1 LEGTGPN
8 GARDEFL
15 IASNRP
21 KPQEASKA
29 DTGAELPAGLKTAS
43 LSKPPRR
50 QFSPS
55 IDLLPEFFNRI
66 GVDSV
71 EKDGM

>member
-1 LEGTGPN
+1 M
-8 GARDEFL
+8 
-15 IASNRP
+15 
-21 KPQEASKA
+21 
-29 DTGAELPAGLKTAS
+29 
-43 LSKPPRR
+43 PPRR

-55 IDLLPEFFNRI
+55 IDFDSLPEFFNRI